1 MSISAKINNDL
12 IRAVKWRLAINY
24 PLFRITHIKKRNTS
38 RHNGGESR
46 KNAQIAQG
54 ASLKRGKN
62 GQSAA
67 KPRTEE
73 RATTI
78 PCRSRAKRFQSGLP
92 RVKTGE
98 DIIYAYAKA

>member
-1 MSISAKINNDL
+1 MTVAK
-12 IRAVKWRLAINY
+12 A
-24 PLFRITHIKKRNTS
+24 
-38 RHNGGESR
+38 E

-73 RATTI
+73 RSTTI
-78 PCRSRAKRFQSGLP
+78 PCRSRAKRCRSGLP

-98 DIIYAYAKA
+98 DIVYACVKAQGVRLKNVVINGWNRAELALQRD